1 MKKLF
6 SGFVAICLLVSC
18 SGKNEN
24 SQQITD
30 TVQQEDTLTQV
41 APDLDSTRQAAT
53 DALKTDSHSSA
64 NQISKETSNDQSK
77 DFAKYDKLVAQ
88 FVASVDNL
96 EKAAKKGKW
105 NSLTSLGKKND
116 SLRSQINKV
125 KKNLSPE
132 QLAKVKKAEK
142 NTVDCSTEL
151 LLRSPYSAILN

>member
-1 MKKLF
+1 MKKLLL
-6 SGFVAICLLVSC
+6 GFAAIYLLVSC

-24 SQQITD
+24 TQQITD
-30 TVQQEDTLTQV
+30 TVQQEDTLTQE

-53 DALKTDSHSSA
+53 DALKTDSDSSA

-142 NTVDCSTEL
+142 KYSRL
-151 LLRSPYSAILN
+151 LNGVIAA